1 MAASSFLPLEQFT
14 VLISPSESRSDLM
27 YVSIWSD
34 GRFRLN
40 GKLAAALHGKP
51 VQILFTED
59 AKHLCM
65 MESASAETIKFP
77 KNGSRKLDSVIR
89 LLKSNK
95 IPFPAK
101 YIVHYNN
108 EEKHWQGE
116 ITANPTQEQMRHGP
130 GSGKKS

>member
-14 VLISPSESRSDLM
+14 VLISPAESRSDLM

-34 GRFRLN
+34 GKLNLN

-51 VQILFTED
+51 IQIRFTED
-59 AKHLCM
+59 AKHLCL
-65 MESASAETIKFP
+65 MESSSTETIRFP
-77 KNGSRKLDSVIR
+77 KNGSRKLDPVIH
-89 LLKSNK
+89 LLKEKK

-116 ITANPTQEQMRHGP
+116 IIANPTQGPMRRGP

>member
-14 VLISPSESRSDLM
+14 VLISPSESRSDSM
-27 YVSIWSD
+27 CVSIYAD
-34 GRFRLN
+34 GRFNLN

-51 VQILFTED
+51 VQIRFTED
-59 AKHLCM
+59 AKHLCL
-65 MESASAETIKFP
+65 MESTSAESIKFP
-77 KNGSRKLDSVIR
+77 KNGSKKLGPVIH
-89 LLKSNK
+89 LLKAKK

-101 YIVHYNN
+101 YIVLYNN

-116 ITANPTQEQMRHGP
+116 ITANPTQEVMRHGP